1 MQQDQRGYAVT
12 TDNPD
17 AVVALDDA
25 IMSYVRFRTDI
36 MPNLERAIDADPE
49 FGLPHIIRGLLLES
63 LKQPRLLP
71 KAQQELDAARAGRPP
86 QSPREKQYAVAL
98 EAALAGNVTAAA
110 TIYQQIASQ
119 HPHDLF
125 AIRHAQSELFWI
137 GEVGWMRDISER
149 AAPDWSADLPGYS
162 VFQAIRSFGLEET
175 GHRELAE
182 RCGREAVEL
191 DPADCWG
198 AHAVAHVLIM
208 HGQLADGVDWLERL
222 EANWGAANHI
232 KHHLWWHLALFHAER
247 GEYDAALAVY
257 DDRLRDLDS
266 PLMRAMPDFY
276 VDIQNDVAIL
286 QRLELRGVDVG
297 ERWQPIADLA
307 VDRIGNH
314 ASPFTSAHCALA
326 LAAAGRFDE
335 AGELIR
341 QAREFAGADGGA
353 LGARYAIAV
362 IPASEAAVAFRR
374 GEFAR
379 VLESLLPARR
389 NLWQMGGSHAQRDL
403 FFQILMDAAMRENR
417 DGLVELLLAELETT
431 GFDHLDER
439 SSYADAIRLAR
450 SPD

>member
-1 MQQDQRGYAVT
+1 MQPDQNGYELSS
-12 TDNPD
+12 DNPD
-17 AVVALDDA
+17 AVAALDNAVD
-25 IMSYVRFRTDI
+25 SYVRFRTDI
-36 MPNLERAIDADPE
+36 MPNLEQAIAADPD
-49 FGLPHIIRGLLLES
+49 FGLPHVIRGILLES

-86 QSPREKQYAVAL
+86 QTERERQYLAAL
-98 EAALAGNVTAAA
+98 ESALAGKVTAAA
-110 TIYQQIASQ
+110 TIYQQIAAE

-137 GEVGWMRDISER
+137 GEVDWMRDISER
-149 AAPDWSADLPGYS
+149 AAPDWSGDLPGFS
-162 VFQAIRSFGLEET
+162 VFQAIRAFGLEET
-175 GHRELAE
+175 GNRELAE
-182 RCGREAVEL
+182 RCGREAVEI

-208 HGQLADGVDWLERL
+208 QGRLAEGVEWLEGL
-222 EANWGAANHI
+222 EGNWGSANHI

-247 GEYDAALAVY
+247 GDYEAALAVY

-297 ERWQPIADLA
+297 DRWRPIADLA
-307 VDRIGNH
+307 EGRIGNH

-326 LAAAGRFDE
+326 LAAAGRFDH
-335 AGELIR
+335 AAELLR
-341 QAREFAGADGGA
+341 RASEFAAADESA

-362 IPASEAAVAFRR
+362 LPAGEAAVAYRR
-374 GEFAR
+374 QNFAR
-379 VLESLLPARR
+379 VVELLLPARR

-403 FFQILMDAAMRENR
+403 FFQLLVDAAVRENR
-417 DGLVELLLAELETT
+417 GDVVRLLLVELATIGFEHLE
-431 GFDHLDER
+431 ER
-439 SSYADAIRLAR
+439 SSYSDALRLAN
-450 SPD
+450 